1 MKINNLKINGYGKI
15 KNKELNLNNGINII
29 HGKNEAG
36 KSTTL
41 SFINNMFYGIL
52 KTKNGKVISDFDKY
66 KPWKTEE
73 FSGKINY
80 TLDNGQSYE
89 VYREF
94 KKKNPI
100 IYDKNLNDIS
110 NQYIIDKSNGINFLN
125 EQIGIDRDIFENTV
139 ITYQDGI
146 KLSKSSQNTIIQKIS
161 NLVSSGDE
169 NISFKKTLDKINKLQ
184 TDEVGTAR
192 TSQKPINIVNDKI
205 EKLENEKSEL
215 ENYKSLIN
223 KTSDDCTKLDDELK
237 SENIKLEL
245 LKKYRKS
252 LDEDKID
259 FAEIDVN
266 KNLEA
271 GYDSKIQELKD
282 KIDDKAK
289 LRIQR
294 EKKSFVKNYI
304 FILLIFI
311 IMIITIVLR
320 TFIAVPIIIGIIDV
334 VLAFITIRSVLK
346 FKKQKK
352 DKLNELDELEKRIN
366 QEIEILNKNKEERK
380 IEIEEKENKIEKK
393 RKEENQKLEQ
403 EFLDFLNKDFI
414 QNVFDMN
421 SDEIFVAIEN
431 KEERINNLNLN
442 LHTKETEKQVMNEK
456 LDNLAKI
463 DEELSTALEEKEELN
478 SLNNSFNIAKECMK
492 IAYEKIRNSLSPEF
506 TNELCYLID
515 SISNGKY
522 KNIKFSDT
530 EGLTIEID
538 DGRYISAENLS
549 IGTIDQMYLSL
560 RLSSLKAISKEN
572 MPIILDEAFVYF
584 DDERLKNIINFMNK
598 NYRDKQ
604 IIIFTCSDREKSILD
619 NLKLQY
625 NLIELES

>member
-52 KTKNGKVISDFDKY
+52 KTKNGKAISDFDKY

-380 IEIEEKENKIEKK
+380 IEIEEKENKIQEK

-478 SLNNSFNIAKECMK
+478 SLNNSFNIAKECME

>member
-52 KTKNGKVISDFDKY
+52 KTKNGKAISDFDKY

-366 QEIEILNKNKEERK
+366 KENEILNKKKEERK
-380 IEIEEKENKIEKK
+380 IEIEEKENKIQEK

-463 DEELSTALEEKEELN
+463 DEELFTALEEKEELN
-478 SLNNSFNIAKECMK
+478 SLNNSFNIAKECME